1 MPTVSIIVPCYRHA
15 HFLPVT
21 LESVQCQTLAS
32 WECLI
37 IDDGSP
43 DATREVARSWISKD
57 SRFKYFHKNNGG
69 LSSARNFGLAQA
81 KGRFIQFLDSD
92 DVILPTKLQLQ
103 VSQLTDS
110 PLHSL
115 SFCDYFRGSHDDI
128 YVQPKQPVPYLPPIL
143 EEVTSILEL
152 AADWETRLSIPA
164 HCFLFG
170 RVFFD
175 EGIAFD
181 ANLPNHEDWDCWM
194 QIFSK
199 VEAVR
204 YSADKLAI
212 YRYHP
217 ESMCRNLTS
226 MKQGYLQ
233 AIEKHL
239 ALATTTRELKAILRA
254 KRAEISLHYERK
266 LMQQHKWLS
275 ITHGIYKKIISFKQR
290 AL

>member
-1 MPTVSIIVPCYRHA
+1 VPTVSVIVPCFRQA

-21 LESVQCQTLAS
+21 LASVQSQKLED
-32 WECLI
+32 WECI
-37 IDDGSP
+37 IVDDGSP
-43 DATREVARSWISKD
+43 DDTEAVANRWAVAD
-57 SRFKYFHKNNGG
+57 DRFRYFRKENGG

-103 VSQLTDS
+103 VSQLVDS
-110 PLHSL
+110 PPHSL
-115 SFCDYFRGSHDDI
+115 SFCDYLRGSHDDI
-128 YVQPKQPVPYLPPIL
+128 YVQPKQSVAYLPPIL

-204 YSADKLAI
+204 FSPDKLAI

-239 ALATTTRELKAILRA
+239 ARATTTRELRAILRV
-254 KRAEISLHYERK
+254 KRAEIRLNYELN
-266 LMQQHKWLS
+266 LMQQNKWLS
-275 ITHGIYKKIISFKQR
+275 ITHGIYKKITSFKQR
-290 AL
+290 VL